1 MVLLDT
7 CVLLWL
13 ASEQSAL
20 TERVKKILLDHAGNL
35 YISSITAFEIAIK
48 VKKVKMELP
57 LPTAEWIQEA
67 LRLHGIEEIPINA
80 EIAVASASLPNIHND
95 PCDRIIIA
103 TARVHNMVVVTPDKT
118 IPQYPGIETVW
129 E

>member
-20 TERVKKILLDHAGNL
+20 TERVKKTLLDHAGNL
-35 YISSITAFEIAIK
+35 YISSISAFEIAIK
-48 VKKVKMELP
+48 VKKGKMELP
-57 LPTAEWIQEA
+57 LPPTEWIQDA
-67 LRLHGIEEIPINA
+67 LRLHGIEEIPVNA
-80 EIAVASASLPNIHND
+80 EIAAASATLPDIHND
-95 PCDRIIIA
+95 PCDRIILA
-103 TARVHNMVVVTPDKT
+103 TARVHNMPIVTADKT